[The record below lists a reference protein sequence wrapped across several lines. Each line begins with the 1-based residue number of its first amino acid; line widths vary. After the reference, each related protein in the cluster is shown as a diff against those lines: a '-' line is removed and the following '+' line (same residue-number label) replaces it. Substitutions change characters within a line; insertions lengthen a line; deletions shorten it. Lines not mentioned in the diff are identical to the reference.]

1 MGYSNKEV
9 EVKCFTPESLQV
21 NHEDATQSNS
31 FALRLSGDKVG
42 GVYVEV
48 GSSHYRKQNQTYFL
62 EKEFGWSGVGI
73 EIKKEFV
80 DEYNK
85 ERANPCILGDA
96 TSFNWDKYFEDNN
109 FPKQIDYLCIDTDGS
124 NLRSLINIPFSRYRF
139 NTIVVE
145 FRFPNVKVKNTETD
159 VQKTMHSILNNYG
172 YTHIGSGFADDY
184 WIDNTSL
191 KLSGNAYERLE
202 YAFWKK
208 DLL

>member
-1 MGYSNKEV
+1 LG
-9 EVKCFTPESLQV
+9 
-21 NHEDATQSNS
+21 HEDATQSNA

-42 GVYVEV
+42 GKYVEI

-85 ERANPCILGDA
+85 NRTNPCILGDA
-96 TSFNWDKYFEDNN
+96 TSFNWDTYFEENN
-109 FPKQIDYLCIDTDGS
+109 FPKQIDYLCIDTDEY
-124 NLRSLINIPFSRYRF
+124 NLRSILNIPFSRYRF

-145 FRFPNVKVKNTETD
+145 FLNPNPKFKNTETD
-159 VQKTMHSILNNYG
+159 VQKTIHSILNNYN
-172 YTHIGSGFADDY
+172 YTHVGSGFRDDY

-191 KLSGNAYERLE
+191 QLSGNAYEGLS

-208 DLL
+208 ELL